1 MCESKNMDIEL
12 SLLIWEKLTFYY
24 HFNVIDSSPTFSILM
39 LLKFESWYQL
49 SKNSLTQQLV
59 MPEHQNKVSTH
70 IVAHLLNP
78 SVQIH
83 QK

>member
-49 SKNSLTQQLV
+49 SKNSLTQPLV
-59 MPEHQNKVSTH
+59 TPRASKQSLYSYSSTSFE
-70 IVAHLLNP
+70 P
-78 SVQIH
+78 
-83 QK
+83 